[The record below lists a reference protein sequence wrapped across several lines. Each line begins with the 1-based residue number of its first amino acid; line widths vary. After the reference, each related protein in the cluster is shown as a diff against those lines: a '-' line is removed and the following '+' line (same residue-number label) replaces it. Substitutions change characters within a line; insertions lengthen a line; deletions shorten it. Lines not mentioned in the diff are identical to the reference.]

1 MTDRPTPGQESAAPV
16 APLTAPPAQTPT
28 KAAAV
33 GPERDTSQL
42 RGGEMDDVVMAPPP
56 PAGAPPA
63 PAAPPPGAPTKI
75 PWLGLTAVLL
85 GTFIS
90 TINTRLSS
98 FGLADIRGA
107 VHAGFDD
114 GAWITTT
121 QTMAQ
126 MLVCPIAI
134 WMGTVYGARKV
145 LFEAAAAFAVIACIE
160 PFSPNLPMLLTMQFL
175 GGLATGFFVP
185 LTLSFVLRNMPPRVW
200 AYGIAIYALNLEVS
214 LNISA
219 SFEGW
224 YVDHLNWH
232 WIFWQQV
239 PLAAAMAICM
249 WLGTPPDPV
258 NPNRP
263 KPDYFGF
270 ATGGIGL
277 SLIYAALDQGNR
289 VDWLNSGMIW
299 GLLLAG
305 TVLIIGFFIH
315 EARSPQPAVNLK
327 ILLEAPLPRLLIMI
341 AFLRLT
347 ILSTSFLIPQFL
359 QVVRGFRAIEVG
371 ESLVWI
377 AAPQLIVC
385 FMGGYLLRRID
396 SRLVASFGF
405 LCICVACLMVAH
417 TITPVWGSD
426 QFLPSQLLQAVG
438 QSFALSG
445 TVFFAV
451 LHLKPQ
457 DALTFASAIQV
468 SRLLGGEMGTA
479 FVTTFVRKRSQIA
492 SNLIGQHVQIGDPE
506 VVHRVQQYAG
516 ATARAGDPSNALT
529 RGATVLNNVVHSA
542 ATTQAIIDCFVAI
555 AVATALVLIVIVTRR
570 AAPPHPA
577 AHVPIFKPRTETP
590 S

>member
-1 MTDRPTPGQESAAPV
+1 MTDRPTGQE
-16 APLTAPPAQTPT
+16 T
-28 KAAAV
+28 
-33 GPERDTSQL
+33 
-42 RGGEMDDVVMAPPP
+42 
-56 PAGAPPA
+56 AGAPPA
-63 PAAPPPGAPTKI
+63 ATPVPALGDNSGELHAGEMPEVVVPPAGTPPPAPAPPGAPTKI
-75 PWLGLTAVLL
+75 PWLGLTGVLL

-90 TINTRLSS
+90 TLNTRLSS

-114 GAWITTT
+114 GAWITTA

-145 LFEAAAAFAVIACIE
+145 LLEAAAAFAVIALIE
-160 PFSPNLPMLLTMQFL
+160 PFSPNLPMLLTLQFL

-185 LTLSFVLRNMPPRVW
+185 LTLSYILRNMPPRAW

-239 PLAAAMAICM
+239 PLAAGMAVCM
-249 WLGTPPDPV
+249 WLGAPPDPV
-258 NPNRP
+258 NPQRP

-277 SLIYAALDQGNR
+277 ALVYAALDQGNR

-299 GLLLAG
+299 ALLISAAILL
-305 TVLIIGFFIH
+305 VGFFVH
-315 EARSPQPAVNLK
+315 EARSSSPAVNLK
-327 ILLEAPLPRLLIMI
+327 LLFEAPLPRLLIMV

-347 ILSTSFLIPQFL
+347 ILSTSYIIPQFL

-371 ESLVWI
+371 GTLVWI

-385 FMGGYLLRRID
+385 FMAGYLLRRLD
-396 SRLVASFGF
+396 SRAIASFGF
-405 LCICVACLMVAH
+405 FLICVACLMVAH
-417 TITPVWGSD
+417 TITPLWGSD
-426 QFLPSQLLQAVG
+426 QFLPSQMLQALG

-457 DALTFASAIQV
+457 DALTFGSAVQTA
-468 SRLLGGEMGTA
+468 RLLGGELGTA
-479 FVTTFVRKRSQIA
+479 FVVTFVRKRGQIA
-492 SNLIGQHVQIGDPE
+492 SNLIGQHVQIGDLD
-506 VVHRVQQYAG
+506 VVQRVQAYAG
-516 ATARAGDPSNALT
+516 ATARAGDPSNAAE

-542 ATTQAIIDCFVAI
+542 AITQGIIDAFVAI
-555 AVATALVLIVIVTRR
+555 AFASALVLIVIVTRR

-577 AHVPIFKPRTETP
+577 AHIPLLKPRTETP